1 MDPKKYILEKINS
14 GPLFKHFERD
24 YSVFFLSSINDAHTI
39 ANQPKYGHDG
49 LTLTMMVYRDKISS
63 YYRLEQDNEVYLKNI
78 ADNIAKDK
86 SIKDEIFNG
95 YTEVCEKMKGLY
107 GQIDTKEHFEPAFIE
122 ELSEAIN
129 RLIPYQILIMH
140 RADSFVKAFEK
151 TPEMPD
157 EIYAIRKKYEAVF
170 GSFETKFELL
180 CGKIIK
186 SRSLNMTLEDF
197 KYLTA
202 EDITRV
208 IKTSTR
214 PDSLIEE
221 RKVGIIVNYLPSVEI
236 LTGSDAKEIFDAIHQ
251 NEEKY
256 HPTEN
261 ANSEVKGKTVFGTGK
276 VTGKC
281 RVIIDYD
288 KIEDL
293 EEGEILVAPS
303 TLPKYNNVYK
313 RAKAIITNEGGI
325 LAHASIFCR
334 EFKIPG
340 IVGTK
345 IGTKVFKNRDTIEL
359 DTDNGVVRI
368 IK

>member
-1 MDPKKYILEKINS
+1 MSTKSYILEKIKS
-14 GPLFKHFERD
+14 GPIFKHFERD
-24 YSVFFLSSINDAHTI
+24 YSVFFLSSINDTHTVT
-39 ANQPKYGHDG
+39 NQLKYGDGG
-49 LTLTMMVYRDKISS
+49 LTLAMMVYRNKVSS

-86 SIKDEIFNG
+86 TIKDEIFSG
-95 YTEVCEKMKGLY
+95 YTEACEKMKKLY
-107 GQIDTKEHFEPAFIE
+107 EQIDNQETFKPLFIE
-122 ELSEAIN
+122 ELSKAVN
-129 RLIPYQILIMH
+129 GLIPYQILIMH

-236 LTGSDAKEIFDAIHQ
+236 LTGSDAKEIF
-251 NEEKY
+251 
-256 HPTEN
+256 
-261 ANSEVKGKTVFGTGK
+261 
-276 VTGKC
+276 
-281 RVIIDYD
+281 
-288 KIEDL
+288 
-293 EEGEILVAPS
+293 
-303 TLPKYNNVYK
+303 
-313 RAKAIITNEGGI
+313 
-325 LAHASIFCR
+325 
-334 EFKIPG
+334 
-340 IVGTK
+340 
-345 IGTKVFKNRDTIEL
+345 
-359 DTDNGVVRI
+359 
-368 IK
+368 